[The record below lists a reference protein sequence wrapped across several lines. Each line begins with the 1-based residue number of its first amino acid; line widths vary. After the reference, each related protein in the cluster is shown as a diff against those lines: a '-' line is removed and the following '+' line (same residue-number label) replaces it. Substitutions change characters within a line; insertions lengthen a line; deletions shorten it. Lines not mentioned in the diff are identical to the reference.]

1 MIEKFV
7 NKIVNKQLEKDI
19 ISKEDAN
26 IYKYGYILMCEV
38 LINICIALVIA
49 VVSTEWLLISMFLII
64 YIPLRSYCGGWHANK
79 LWKCTIY
86 SNLIILV
93 MLIGSKYMLDAVSC
107 MMFLTIFLICSGI
120 IIFTAPIDT
129 TAKPISIDE
138 KKAYRSKI
146 KVIIL
151 LHFCA
156 FVWMLLKNEK
166 AIMYVIDFSYITQ
179 TIMLF
184 LEMTARRLSNTRIKN

>member
-49 VVSTEWLLISMFLII
+49 AVSTEWLLISMFLII

-86 SNLIILV
+86 SKLIILV
-93 MLIGSKYMLDAVSC
+93 MLILIFIAPLDRS
-107 MMFLTIFLICSGI
+107 
-120 IIFTAPIDT
+120 
-129 TAKPISIDE
+129 AKPISIDE

>member
-1 MIEKFV
+1 MEVYDIFKF
-7 NKIVNKQLEKDI
+7 NYFSNAYRQQ
-19 ISKEDAN
+19 
-26 IYKYGYILMCEV
+26 IYARC
-38 LINICIALVIA
+38 
-49 VVSTEWLLISMFLII
+49 SFL
-64 YIPLRSYCGGWHANK
+64 YDVFDY
-79 LWKCTIY
+79 
-86 SNLIILV
+86 
-93 MLIGSKYMLDAVSC
+93 
-107 MMFLTIFLICSGI
+107 LTCSGI
-120 IIFTAPIDT
+120 IIFIAPIDT